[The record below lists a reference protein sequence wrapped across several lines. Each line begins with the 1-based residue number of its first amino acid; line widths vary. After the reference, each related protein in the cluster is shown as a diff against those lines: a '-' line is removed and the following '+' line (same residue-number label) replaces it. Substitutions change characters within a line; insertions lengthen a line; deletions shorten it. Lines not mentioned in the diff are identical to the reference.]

1 MTSQIT
7 AILLSVISLA
17 LVSCTDYISDS
28 PTTTK
33 PADQQKQSVQINQS
47 VDVREANAED
57 CVNGGVVYTIYLD
70 MNINSTLDVDDVIVK
85 KYPVCN
91 GSRGK
96 DGTDGKSGV
105 DGKDGTDGADG
116 KNGTDG
122 TNGKDGVGVAFKV
135 VSADLATCPAGGST
149 ILMASD
155 PTNSGVYDVTSAN
168 QQAMTICNGQNAQAP
183 SYTPV
188 EPIMACGE
196 SVAYKEVLLRLSNG
210 QVLGSFSNDIGGT
223 MTRLA
228 FLPDGTFMNT
238 DSSAC
243 VFSLATSSDGKTR
256 SISWAGQVQK
266 SWEIHY

>member
-1 MTSQIT
+1 MTSQIV
-7 AILLSVISLA
+7 AILLSVISLF

-47 VDVREANAED
+47 VDVREASQDD

-70 MNINSTLDVDDVIVK
+70 MNINSTLDTDDVIVK

-91 GSRGK
+91 GSSGK
-96 DGTDGKSGV
+96 DGS
-105 DGKDGTDGADG
+105 DGKDGANGADG

-135 VSADLATCPAGGST
+135 VAADLATCPAGGST

-168 QQAMTICNGQNAQAP
+168 QQAMTICNGQNEQEP

-210 QVLGSFSNDIGGT
+210 QVLGSFSNDVGGT

-238 DSSAC
+238 DISAC
-243 VFSLATSSDGKTR
+243 VFSLSTSADGKTR

-266 SWEIHY
+266 SWEIQY